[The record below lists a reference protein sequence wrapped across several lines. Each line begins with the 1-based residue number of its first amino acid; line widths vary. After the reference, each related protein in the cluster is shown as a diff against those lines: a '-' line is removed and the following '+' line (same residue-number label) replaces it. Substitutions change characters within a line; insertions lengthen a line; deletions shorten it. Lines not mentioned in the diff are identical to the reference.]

1 MRIKLKKI
9 LIILF
14 ISNLLTIVGFAEN
27 NYVRIKS
34 LYPEVTEDL
43 RDPFWRPGYLP
54 GKDNTVTTEIKII
67 DLPPEAFRISGISGA
82 LGTPNVTVTMN
93 KDIIVDVDEE
103 FAFEYKGK
111 TFMLKVIE
119 ANDDFIVIDN
129 AGEKITIPF
138 GKTDATP

>member
-27 NYVRIKS
+27 NYVRVKS

-43 RDPFWRPGYLP
+43 RDPFWRPDYRP
-54 GKDNTVTTEIKII
+54 GEDNTVTTEIKII